1 MAFRSL
7 RTCTGFMPVKSPS
20 SLLETASRPSSM
32 SCCVVL
38 RYFVSLFVRPGCSV
52 ARTFAPAPSSWI
64 EHRWE
69 HCNKIGR
76 SCNKDALNRQQISK
90 QGRLQRDGP
99 VGYGIYGPSGVYYWY
114 LVLYTLEVLVEY
126 RRLGKS
132 GVKVSEISLGSWL
145 TYGGSVA
152 EEQARSCIDRAYE
165 LGINFFDTANVYMRG
180 ATEEIVGRALK
191 DFERHSYFLATKVYF
206 PMGEGPNDRG
216 LSRKHITEQCNASLK
231 RLGVDYVDLYQ
242 CHRYD
247 EDTPLE
253 ETLRALDDLVR
264 QGKVLYV
271 GVSEWRADQIA
282 DALRLAK
289 EMNLDRIVSNQPR
302 YNMIQRHIEA
312 EIIPLCEREG
322 VGQVVFSPLAQG
334 VLTGKYLPGEVP
346 KEGTRAA
353 DPESNRFMQE
363 LMNKEVLSAVNKL
376 PSVASDAGLSMSQL
390 ALVWILGHENVS
402 SAIIGASLPEQV
414 EDNVKA
420 AGVRLSADVV
430 SKIDGILK
438 DVIQRS

>member
-1 MAFRSL
+1 M
-7 RTCTGFMPVKSPS
+7 
-20 SLLETASRPSSM
+20 
-32 SCCVVL
+32 
-38 RYFVSLFVRPGCSV
+38 
-52 ARTFAPAPSSWI
+52 
-64 EHRWE
+64 
-69 HCNKIGR
+69 N
-76 SCNKDALNRQQISK
+76 
-90 QGRLQRDGP
+90 
-99 VGYGIYGPSGVYYWY
+99 
-114 LVLYTLEVLVEY
+114 Y
-126 RRLGKS
+126 RRLGRS

-152 EEQARSCIDRAYE
+152 EERAQACIHKAYE
-165 LGINFFDTANVYMRG
+165 LGINVFDTANVYMRG
-180 ATEEIVGRALK
+180 AAEEIVGRALNG
-191 DFERHSYFLATKVYF
+191 FERDSYFLATKVYF

-216 LSRKHITEQCNASLK
+216 LSRKHITEQCHASLK

-353 DPESNRFMQE
+353 DSESNRFMQE

-376 PSVASDAGLSMSQL
+376 RSVASDAGLSMSQL

-402 SAIIGASLPEQV
+402 SAIIGASRPEQV